1 MAEVGENANFS
12 IPGGGGTLSVLAKRA
27 LSL

>member
-12 IPGGGGTLSVLAKRA
+12 IPEGGGALSVLAKRA
-27 LSL
+27 RSL